1 MQQYAATMLDCD
13 APFSDVT
20 SLRFKPK
27 LWTAEN
33 LARYVAV
40 QKSGLKTN
48 FCKHSID
55 YADII

>member
-1 MQQYAATMLDCD
+1 MLDCD